1 MALFL
6 SPSVSAARIS
16 TVLSVRQAG
25 CRASLGSSLRLLLI
39 RKPARLCT
47 CQTIGKFTLN
57 YDSLCRRCQS
67 FFSKQPG
74 QRCPVNGSLPLF
86 FSKQSEPADPLRRFA
101 KPRFIGQ
108 QSNAHIPFAVFS
120 KTDAWG
126 DGDVRPLK
134 QQIGKFGG

>member
-16 TVLSVRQAG
+16 TVLGARQAG

-57 YDSLCRRCQS
+57 YDITDWHCQS
-67 FFSKQPG
+67 FFK
-74 QRCPVNGSLPLF
+74 NF
-86 FSKQSEPADPLRRFA
+86 FKQSEAADPLHRFA
-101 KPRFIGQ
+101 KPRFISQ
-108 QSNAHIPFAVFS
+108 EADAHISFTVSA

-134 QQIGKFGG
+134 QHVSKLGG